1 MGGHQALGNTPS
13 YASTLQLYL
22 AAAATAT
29 GSSTMCG
36 HSNQQTSTTT
46 TNSTI
51 NLSLA
56 SGAGVTNSANAASS
70 LSSSSSLS
78 ASSSR
83 FLSLATGGQPG
94 TMGSLL
100 LPPQGMKLEDYQSQ
114 PLPLSLPPLVP
125 LEAAR
130 DKEQALNLMR
140 LPTPPTSATM
150 EPASL
155 GHATPH
161 QLFQSVP
168 MTTSTPAL
176 LNLSMHGSG
185 GQLPVATPLPAVCD
199 EAALNYKLH
208 APLTPQTP
216 PRLAEISVPGSTP
229 LLPQMQDV
237 NIQTDTPVCSED
249 ESFPGPPKPPQ
260 ESAAEAASLVQPLEL
275 TKPSDQTSHTQPNE
289 CHTQTE
295 PSDIPSA
302 SQVES
307 AQQTPPEPIE
317 MTSQQSA
324 PEDLTG
330 LELLSN
336 ISTNSTPL
344 VRIKQEPVEHM
355 EPAVPQPVEVPAP
368 EPPPPAMLQRES
380 ASTPEPLGGLKLLC
394 ALAEQRIQ
402 EEEVQGSSLFATP
415 SSRTPTPTPEA
426 PATPPPPVLE
436 SRPCFGFAPPQAP
449 VFPSSTSSFQ
459 MPLSSPGFP
468 SMQGIELPS
477 TSAGAAAELT
487 PVKRKKHKH
496 SKSSGSDS
504 RKSAR
509 CSKKS
514 KKKRRHSSSR
524 QLAAAA
530 AGGAPAEE
538 DVNLQDEQLQSELRS
553 ALHAMDPSYAQR
565 FGQEVFSIMDN
576 SMRMRLADITRQYRK
591 KKRKLDEISK
601 HKKKKKCSKQQQQLQ
616 LQLQQTLIQPAIQPP
631 PALQQPQ
638 MTLSS
643 VLG

>member
-1 MGGHQALGNTPS
+1 MGGHQALSTTPS
-13 YASTLQLYL
+13 YASLQLYL

-29 GSSTMCG
+29 GSSTMCQ

-56 SGAGVTNSANAASS
+56 AGSGVTPSGNAASS

-83 FLSLATGGQPG
+83 FLSLATGQPG
-94 TMGSLL
+94 IPSLL
-100 LPPQGMKLEDYQSQ
+100 SLPPPGMKEEYSM
-114 PLPLSLPPLVP
+114 PLALPPLVP

-150 EPASL
+150 EPSSL

-161 QLFQSVP
+161 HLFQSAA
-168 MTTSTPAL
+168 MTTPTPAL
-176 LNLSMHGSG
+176 LNLSMHGNG
-185 GQLPVATPLPAVCD
+185 GELPTATPLPAVCD
-199 EAALNYKLH
+199 EAALNYKIH

-216 PRLAEISVPGSTP
+216 PRLSEIPMSGSTQ

-249 ESFPGPPKPPQ
+249 ESFPGPAKPQDPTV
-260 ESAAEAASLVQPLEL
+260 EVFPPPSLIQPLEL
-275 TKPSDQTSHTQPNE
+275 TKPSEASHTQPTE

-302 SQVES
+302 SQE
-307 AQQTPPEPIE
+307 
-317 MTSQQSA
+317 
-324 PEDLTG
+324 
-330 LELLSN
+330 
-336 ISTNSTPL
+336 
-344 VRIKQEPVEHM
+344 
-355 EPAVPQPVEVPAP
+355 EV
-368 EPPPPAMLQRES
+368 
-380 ASTPEPLGGLKLLC
+380 
-394 ALAEQRIQ
+394 
-402 EEEVQGSSLFATP
+402 VQGSSLFATP
-415 SSRTPTPTPEA
+415 SSRTPTPTPQTLGTTATSPPAFEA
-426 PATPPPPVLE
+426 K
-436 SRPCFGFAPPQAP
+436 SCFAFGQSQGS
-449 VFPSSTSSFQ
+449 VFPSSSSSFQ

-477 TSAGAAAELT
+477 TSAGAVTELT

-496 SKSSGSDS
+496 SKSSGSES

-524 QLAAAA
+524 QQLA
-530 AGGAPAEE
+530 APAEE
-538 DVNLQDEQLQSELRS
+538 DVDLQDEQLQSELRS

-565 FGQEVFSIMDN
+565 FGQEVFSIMDT
-576 SMRMRLADITRQYRK
+576 SMRMRLADVTRQYRK

-601 HKKKKKCSKQQQQLQ
+601 HKKKKKCSKQQL
-616 LQLQQTLIQPAIQPP
+616 LLQQQQAAQQVVQPP
-631 PALQQPQ
+631 PGLPQPQ
-638 MTLSS
+638 ITLSS